1 MIGNSKLC
9 GTFLA
14 VAVMAAFAGMA
25 LPAAV
30 HGQAVG
36 AISGTVGGEDGLPV
50 PGASVT
56 VSGAAL
62 EGEPRTA
69 LTSSSGVYNVTG
81 LPAGTYS
88 LRFVYP
94 GFEPAR
100 RDGVEVTAGARTVV
114 DVRMLS
120 SRTATLRDLTV
131 VVTGTN
137 FAAPPINLPYSVDV
151 SSRAELQEQGAPQA
165 IDFFRKLGANQG
177 SIGEVNGFY
186 NRTSALVPETA
197 ASVNLRGLGAS
208 RTLVLLNGERQV
220 YVPAR
225 LIGGRFVDIN
235 TFPTV
240 AIDRIEV
247 LKEGASAI
255 YGSDAVAGVTNFV
268 TRRDFEG
275 LEISGA
281 HEHFSGAGDSNVG
294 AIWGMKLGERANIV
308 LSGEWAARQ
317 ELQTAE
323 RAWALRP
330 YPGPGGGGWSFYGNP
345 GSFLMPDLSGNET
358 PEQFRNKMVDAQFG
372 TNPRAFVDPA
382 CEDFG
387 GSNAGGVAC
396 RFRYQHWDAIIDK
409 QTHLRA
415 FGELNS
421 ALGSGT
427 DLHVE
432 ALWAEAIE
440 PEWRT
445 IPSFPPVAAYD
456 NLQMV
461 SPQHPGRRAFC
472 EASAASVGFASTDSC
487 LENDWFFSGRLV
499 GNSGPVRSL
508 RRHSRTFRVAA
519 SLDRSFE
526 SFGPGGSNL
535 NVAASYSR
543 AAGNVNQPAEYIY
556 RRFLAFRGFGGP
568 DCGVDVV
575 VDPASPSGMSLG
587 PPGGAIAGQGGC
599 MYYNPFSN
607 ALERSRQPGAK
618 FVTTDNPGYSAS
630 LANSPELLAWINEVV
645 DLDNTAALF
654 VAEATF
660 SGNVVED
667 AIGYALG
674 YQFRYL
680 DVSATPNGPGNL
692 SLNPCPAPGDRTCLD
707 QTGQFNF
714 TVGFF
719 PYADNQQVHRFYGE
733 APIAVG
739 DWLSLQLAANYERH
753 ASASSF
759 DPKLAGRVTLTESPS
774 HQLSLRGS
782 VQTTFRVPSVD
793 DVNTENNAAASYVA
807 EADLYKAVD
816 SHGSPDLKPERAL
829 TGNAG
834 LVFFHFPSRLE
845 ATVDFWTY
853 DFNNVISI
861 MPNASIT
868 RLYDEGGASRD
879 AVKEFIKCPDGW
891 GTGTCAATAIER
903 VRADLV
909 NWPGMQ
915 TSGFDV
921 SVSTRRPVGS
931 LELITGLNATYTAKY
946 DIDALTVND
955 VELQPATKGA
965 GRLNR
970 YHPIAWPLPQLKMTA
985 TLGFSAGRYT
995 VVGNYHYISAYKDL
1009 DSTDPALVDV
1019 GSFGTLDLTV
1029 MGKIADKMNAFVT
1042 AFNLFG
1048 SRPPLV
1054 NQELSYDGFTHDP
1067 KERRIKG
1074 GLAWTVK

>member
-1 MIGNSKLC
+1 MRKTSKLFR
-9 GTFLA
+9 GFLA
-14 VAVMAAFAGMA
+14 VAAMAAFAGMS
-25 LPAAV
+25 LPADV
-30 HGQAVG
+30 QGQAVG
-36 AISGTVGGEDGLPV
+36 AISGTVTGEDGLPV
-50 PGASVT
+50 PGVGVT

-62 EGEPRTA
+62 AGESRTE
-69 LTSSSGVYNVTG
+69 LTSSGGVYNVTG
-81 LPAGTYS
+81 LPAGTYT

-100 RDGVEVTAGARTVV
+100 RDGVEVAAGDRTVV
-114 DVRMLS
+114 DVQMLS
-120 SRTATLRDLTV
+120 SRTATLQDLTV

-151 SSRAELQEQGAPQA
+151 SSRAELEEQGSPQA

-177 SIGEVNGFY
+177 SLGETNGYY
-186 NRTSALVPETA
+186 NGTGSLVPETA

-225 LIGGRFVDIN
+225 LVGGRFVDIN
-235 TFPTV
+235 TFPSV

-268 TRRDFEG
+268 TRGDFEG
-275 LEISGA
+275 FEISGA
-281 HEHFSGAGDSNVG
+281 HEYFSGAGDSNVG
-294 AIWGMKLGERANIV
+294 AIWGMKLGERTNIV
-308 LSGEWAARQ
+308 VSGEWAARQ

-323 RAWALRP
+323 RPGILRA
-330 YPGPGGGGWSFYGNP
+330 YPGAGGGGWSFYGNP
-345 GSFLMPDLSGNET
+345 GSFLIPDLAGNET

-382 CEDFG
+382 CVDFG
-387 GSNAGGVAC
+387 GEDAGVAC
-396 RFRYQHWDAIIDK
+396 RFRYQHWDALIDK
-409 QTHLRA
+409 QTHLRSFA
-415 FGELNS
+415 ELNS
-421 ALGSGT
+421 ELGSGT
-427 DLHVE
+427 NLHVE
-432 ALWAEAIE
+432 ALFALADE
-440 PEWRT
+440 PEWRVT
-445 IPSFPPVAAYD
+445 PSFPPVSAYD

-472 EASAASVGFASTDSC
+472 ATSAASAGFPSTDSC

-499 GNSGPVRSL
+499 GNSGPGRSL
-508 RRHSRTFRVAA
+508 PRRSNTFRVAA

-526 SFGPGGSNL
+526 SLGPGGSNL

-543 AAGNVNQPAEYIY
+543 AAGNVNQPAEYVY
-556 RRFLAFRGFGGP
+556 RRFLSYRGFGGP
-568 DCGVDVV
+568 DCGVGVV

-587 PPGGAIAGQGGC
+587 PTGGAVAGQGSC

-607 ALERSRQPGAK
+607 AHQRSQQPGAK
-618 FVTTDNPGYSAS
+618 FVTMDNPGYSAS

-692 SLNPCPAPGDRTCLD
+692 SLNPCPVPGDRTCLE
-707 QTGQFNF
+707 QAGQFNF
-714 TVGFF
+714 TVGYF
-719 PYADNQQVHRFYGE
+719 PYADNQQVHRLYGE
-733 APIAVG
+733 VPITVG
-739 DWLSLQLAANYERH
+739 DWLSLQLAANYEFH
-753 ASASSF
+753 KSASSF

-793 DVNTENNAAASYVA
+793 DVNADNNAAIGYVA
-807 EADLYKAVD
+807 EADLYKAID
-816 SHGSPDLKPERAL
+816 SHGNPDLKPERAL

-834 LVFFHFPSRLE
+834 VVFFHFPSRLE
-845 ATVDFWTY
+845 VTFDFWTY
-853 DFNNVISI
+853 DFDNVISVI
-861 MPNASIT
+861 PHTSIT
-868 RLYDEGGASRD
+868 RLYNEGGASRA
-879 AVKEFIKCPDGW
+879 AVQDFIKCPDGW
-891 GTGTCAATAIER
+891 GTGTCTAAAIER

-915 TSGFDV
+915 TSGFDI
-921 SVSTRRPVGS
+921 SVSSRRPMGS

-946 DIDALTVND
+946 NIDALTVND
-955 VELQPATKGA
+955 VVMQPATKGVA
-965 GRLNR
+965 RLNR
-970 YHPIAWPLPQLKMTA
+970 YNPIAWPLPQLKMTA
-985 TLGFSAGRYT
+985 TLGFSTGRYT
-995 VVGNYHYISAYKDL
+995 AVGNYHYISAYKDL
-1009 DSTDPALVDV
+1009 DSSDPDLVDI
-1019 GSFGTLDLTV
+1019 SPFGTLDLTL
-1029 MGKIADKMNAFVT
+1029 MGKITDKMTAFVT
-1042 AFNLFG
+1042 TFNLFG
-1048 SRPPLV
+1048 TRAPLV
-1054 NQELSYDGFTHDP
+1054 NQELSYDPFTHDP
-1067 KERRIKG
+1067 KGRRIKG
-1074 GLAWTVK
+1074 GLTWAIK